1 MTRSKTRLFLLAAT
15 TASALALPGV
25 GGAQV
30 GGSTSDAPVAW
41 GGDLFEYTPNGFTL
55 TGRAEMTQGGN
66 RLRANRINFVTR
78 NGDLIEAEASGAVY
92 FVTPDQ
98 TMRGDRASYDLGT
111 DVVTVT
117 GDVILTQGQNVVT
130 GARLTYNV
138 STEAARMVGAGGA
151 QGGRVRGV
159 FYPGSQN

>member
-1 MTRSKTRLFLLAAT
+1 MSKTRLFFLAAA
-15 TASALALPGV
+15 TATAVALPGV

-30 GGSTSDAPVAW
+30 AGSASDAPVAW

-78 NGDLIEAEASGAVY
+78 DGDLTQAEASGEVY
-92 FVTPDQ
+92 FVTPEQ
-98 TMRGDRASYDLGT
+98 TMRGDRATYDLGT

-130 GARLTYNV
+130 GGRLTYNV
-138 STEAARMVGAGGA
+138 STEAARMEGGAAA